1 MKIKREING
10 TVHEFELTSNELFEA
25 YYEQEHKFDVDDME
39 DLICGLENE
48 YVLEVYGVSAERFR
62 ELEPEMAYEKRRLMD
77 KYDMAWNDARDEAV
91 DRILEKYQCEAS

>member
-10 TVHEFELTSNELFEA
+10 TVHEFELTSNELCEA
-25 YYEQEHKFDVDDME
+25 YYEQEHKFDIDDVD
-39 DLICGLENE
+39 DLICGLDDE
-48 YVLEVYGVSAERFR
+48 YVLEVYGVDAERFR

-91 DRILEKYQCEAS
+91 DSILEKYKCEAS